1 MIELDKQWI
10 IWRLIVKKIAVVCLE
25 FMTNFEYRE
34 WFRNMN
40 LDCASIFPF

>member
-25 FMTNFEYRE
+25 FMTETSNIE
-34 WFRNMN
+34 NG
-40 LDCASIFPF
+40 LGT